1 MSGLA
6 ENSMNSSRIAGA
18 RSALVERYGLDEAF
32 LRKVSENALGKWGD
46 FADIYLQS
54 RASESWRIEN
64 GKIKAGTFGIDLGYG
79 MRTMRDAEVSF
90 ASSQRIDRAAMETMA
105 RRLTEGYGDATPVAL
120 VGLVQRIS
128 SERADLYG
136 IADPLLSWN
145 ADRKIALL
153 RSIDELARSLDPRV
167 VSVNASVQA
176 SHETVWVTRHDGFSS
191 GDIRPL
197 VKLAVAVT
205 VLADG
210 HREMSGSGFGGRA
223 GYEVLTPDAVET
235 LVRKVVS
242 SALTKL
248 EGRPAPAGPMTV
260 VIGAGWNGV
269 LLHEAVGHGLEGD
282 FNQRGSSAFS
292 GRIGERI
299 AAPGVTILDDGT
311 VPGGRGSLNMD
322 DEGVGSHR
330 TVLVEDGILR
340 GYMHDLLSARQM
352 GCAPTGNGRRQSYA
366 SLPLPRMTNTYME
379 AGTMDPAEIIAS
391 VGHGIYVDNLSGG
404 QVDVTSGRFVF
415 EASEAFLIE
424 NGKLTAPVAG
434 ATILGNG
441 PDTLRQISMI
451 GSDRMLD
458 GGVGVC
464 SKSGQ
469 ILPVGVGQPTLRVD
483 DLIVGGKGS

>member
-1 MSGLA
+1 M
-6 ENSMNSSRIAGA
+6 
-18 RSALVERYGLDEAF
+18 
-32 LRKVSENALGKWGD
+32 
-46 FADIYLQS
+46 
-54 RASESWRIEN
+54 
-64 GKIKAGTFGIDLGYG
+64 
-79 MRTMRDAEVSF
+79 
-90 ASSQRIDRAAMETMA
+90 
-105 RRLTEGYGDATPVAL
+105 
-120 VGLVQRIS
+120 
-128 SERADLYG
+128 
-136 IADPLLSWN
+136 
-145 ADRKIALL
+145 
-153 RSIDELARSLDPRV
+153 
-167 VSVNASVQA
+167 SVNASVQA

-197 VKLAVAVT
+197 VKLAVVVT

-210 HREMSGSGFGGRA
+210 RREMSGSGFGGRA

-469 ILPVGVGQPTLRVD
+469 TLPVGVGQPTLRVD

>member
-1 MSGLA
+1 MAGLTQNHPA
-6 ENSMNSSRIAGA
+6 GRIDTA
-18 RSALVERYGLDEAF
+18 RSTLLDRYGLDETF
-32 LRKVSENALGKWGD
+32 LQNVAGSALGKWGD

-54 RASESWRIEN
+54 RASESWRIES
-64 GKIKAGTFGIDLGYG
+64 GRIKAGAFGIDLGYG
-79 MRTMRDAEVSF
+79 MRVLRGAEASF
-90 ASSQRIDRAAMETMA
+90 ASSQRIDRASMQKTG
-105 RRLTEGYGDATPVAL
+105 RLLTDGYGNAPAVHPVPA
-120 VGLVQRIS
+120 VTQDGPIR
-128 SERADLYG
+128 EDLYG
-136 IADPLLSWN
+136 IADPLLSWST
-145 ADRKIALL
+145 DRKTALL
-153 RSIDELARSLDPRV
+153 RSIDALARSLDPRV
-167 VSVNASVQA
+167 VSVNANVHA
-176 SHETVWVTRHDGFSS
+176 SHETVWLTRHDGFSS
-191 GDIRPL
+191 GDVRPL
-197 VKLAVAVT
+197 IKVAVMVT
-205 VLADG
+205 VLSNG
-210 HREMSGSGFGGRA
+210 RREVAGSGFGGRA
-223 GYEVLTPDAVET
+223 GYEVLSEEAIEG

-248 EGRPAPAGPMTV
+248 EGQPAPAGPMTV

-311 VPGGRGSLNMD
+311 VPGGRGSLNID
-322 DEGVGSHR
+322 DEGVGSQR

-366 SLPLPRMTNTYME
+366 STPLPRMTNTYME
-379 AGTMDPAEIIAS
+379 AGTLEPGEIVSS
-391 VGHGIYVDNLSGG
+391 VSHGIYVDNLSGG

-424 NGKLTAPVAG
+424 NGRLGAPIAG

-441 PDTLRQISMI
+441 PDTLKQISMI
-451 GSDRMLD
+451 GNDRMLD
-458 GGVGVC
+458 GGIGVC

-469 ILPVGVGQPTLRVD
+469 TLPVGVGQPTLRVD
-483 DLIVGGKGS
+483 GLIVGGKGS